1 VRADIETWGAPLKIA
16 PAPLAALRSAMP
28 HPNAALVARFYDA
41 FARRD
46 ADAMAACYHPDVHF
60 QDEVFDLHGPRAG
73 AMWRMLCA
81 GGTDLAITASEIEAD
96 DATGS
101 ARWVATYTFSQTGR
115 RVRNE
120 VEAAFTFED
129 GLIRT
134 HRDRF
139 PFWTWARQ
147 ALGLPGLLLGWTP
160 FLKTA
165 VRTRAARQ
173 LARYVDT
180 HPEALG

>member
-1 VRADIETWGAPLKIA
+1 
-16 PAPLAALRSAMP
+16 MP
-28 HPNAALVARFYDA
+28 HPHVALLVRFYDA

-46 ADAMAACYHPDVHF
+46 GDAMAACYHPDVHF
-60 QDEVFDLHGPRAG
+60 QDEVFSLDGPRAG

-81 GGTDLAITASEIEAD
+81 RGEDLAVAVSGIDAD
-96 DATGS
+96 DDSGS
-101 ARWVATYTFSQTGR
+101 ARWVATYTFTQTGR
-115 RVRNE
+115 AVRNE

-160 FLKTA
+160 LLKNA
-165 VRTRAARQ
+165 VRKRAADQ
-173 LARYVDT
+173 LDRYLQRS
-180 HPEALG
+180 PAASGSASLGRPTG